1 MREEIAKKL
10 IAKTISDYSQI
21 AVDFDRT
28 RSKTQWQVMQA
39 LADFVENGEKVLD
52 FGCGN
57 GRLFGLIKQKNI
69 EYVGIDPVVEFVDIC
84 REKYSDHKN
93 AHFSVFDFDTED
105 FKLNFPDKYFD
116 KIFSFA
122 VFHHLPSRKLRADV
136 LKELKR
142 VLKDDGKIFLTVW
155 NLWRGK
161 NLFKIVKFINW
172 LFFKGQGRIK
182 AYNDIFVGDLDFGD
196 LFIDYET
203 ADKKVKVQRYHHAF
217 IKSGIN
223 KMSKDAGLKAEKIFY
238 DNNKFNICGIL
249 KK

>member
-1 MREEIAKKL
+1 MDQQTIQKL
-10 IAKTISDYSQI
+10 IKKTIIDYSQI
-21 AVDFDRT
+21 AIDFDRT

-39 LADFVENGEKVLD
+39 LAGFAQSGERILD

-57 GRLFGLIKQKNI
+57 GRLFGLLKSKNI
-69 EYVGIDPVVEFVDIC
+69 EYVGIDPVAEFINIC
-84 REKYSDHKN
+84 RDKYSDRKN
-93 AHFSVFDFDTED
+93 AHFAVFDFDTEN

-116 KIFSFA
+116 KIFAFA

-136 LKELKR
+136 LRELKR
-142 VLKDDGKIFLTVW
+142 VLKDDGRIFLTVW

-161 NLFKIVKFINW
+161 SFWKIIGFSLTKIF
-172 LFFKGQGRIK
+172 GRIK
-182 AYNDIFVGDLDFGD
+182 AHNDISAGDPDFGD

-203 ADKKVKVQRYHHAF
+203 ADKKTKVRRYHHAF
-217 IKSGIN
+217 TGSGLA
-223 KMSKDAGLKAEKIFY
+223 KMAGDAGLEAEKIFY